1 MARLTQAARI
11 STHIE
16 NVMPPVSWR
25 HFRFCVQWLVVS
37 TTMEHQTMTHAN
49 KPIILTGDRTT
60 GPLHLGH
67 YIGSLRARVQL
78 QHEAQQFLLLAD
90 TQAMTDNV
98 GRHQRVTENVME
110 VALDYLAV
118 GIDPLKSTIFI
129 QSQVPELAELSQYL
143 LNLVTVSR
151 LERNPTIK
159 AEIVLRGFERD
170 IPAGF
175 LMYPVSQAADITAFK
190 ATHVPV
196 GDDQLPMIEQ
206 ANELVRRFNNTVDR
220 QVLVECEAVL
230 SHVPRLPGIDGKAK
244 MSKSLGNAIALGA
257 SPDEISKAVNAMYTD
272 PNHLRVSDRG
282 QVEGNV
288 VFAFLDA
295 FEPDTTKV
303 EELKA
308 HYRRGGLGDSVVKRV
323 LNERLQALLEPIR
336 ERRQEFEADRGEVLA
351 ILKRGTLRAREVA
364 GATLAEVKGALG
376 LTYFPD

>member
-1 MARLTQAARI
+1 
-11 STHIE
+11 
-16 NVMPPVSWR
+16 
-25 HFRFCVQWLVVS
+25 
-37 TTMEHQTMTHAN
+37 MTHAN